1 MKKTYRVLAYLLP
14 AIVALQAAFIAMA
27 VYGLGSWVD
36 DGHTLTKSTLDGG
49 TSVTGDIGFAL
60 HGFGAM
66 AAALV
71 ALLLLVVSFFA
82 KIPGGV
88 KWAAIVF
95 GDVVLQWVLAFVSS
109 AAWSV
114 GALHALNAFALF
126 GLSMVAAQQATRAM
140 ETTPDGAPVAGQ
152 PV

>member
-27 VYGLGSWVD
+27 VYGLGSWVE
-36 DGHTLTKSTLDGG
+36 DGHTLTKSTLDNG

-95 GDVVLQWVLAFVSS
+95 GDVVLQWVLAFVSF

-126 GLSMVAAQQATRAM
+126 GLSMVAAQQATRSLA
-140 ETTPDGAPVAGQ
+140 TTPDRGPVAGQ
-152 PV
+152 RV

>member
-36 DGHTLTKSTLDGG
+36 DGHTLTKHTLDGG

-66 AAALV
+66 AAAVV
-71 ALLLLVVSFFA
+71 ALALLVVSFFA

-95 GDVVLQWVLAFVSS
+95 ADVVLQWVLAFVSF

-126 GLSMVAAQQATRAM
+126 GLSMVAAQHAARSMGSAP
-140 ETTPDGAPVAGQ
+140 EPVAPAGER
-152 PV
+152 V